1 MENFILNLIN
11 VDGAKDVLIHFLDKL
26 SNGIGWIANKET
38 SKSIAENTYIKEIQN
53 GNFDPL
59 TKAAL
64 ISNSGK
70 IIKEYTNQSDIVKNA
85 IQYIECSAK
94 PEKMED
100 DWLAQF
106 MDKAKLVS
114 SKEFQVIWG
123 KVLARECNE
132 PGSIP
137 RTLLYILSQME
148 REEAETFTTL
158 CKMTVSV
165 EEDSAP
171 VIIASRW
178 SEYGKFGITFDRIVN
193 LKALGLIEMNIDEFF
208 PGYALEASTTPS
220 KVLYF
225 SKEHEFSGS
234 SISIGNVVFTKAG
247 IALLKSIVVEEMPGF
262 WEEYCLPY
270 FESTT
275 TEEK

>member
-1 MENFILNLIN
+1 M
-11 VDGAKDVLIHFLDKL
+11 
-26 SNGIGWIANKET
+26 
-38 SKSIAENTYIKEIQN
+38 
-53 GNFDPL
+53 DPL
-59 TKAAL
+59 TKAAM
-64 ISNSGK
+64 IGNSRK
-70 IIKEYTNQSDIVKNA
+70 IIKEYTNQNNIVKNA
-85 IQYIECSAK
+85 IQYIEGSAK

-100 DWLAQF
+100 DWLALF
-106 MDKAKLVS
+106 MDKARLVS
-114 SKEFQVIWG
+114 SKEFQLIWG

-158 CKMTVSV
+158 SKMTVSV

-171 VIIASRW
+171 VIIASKW

-193 LKALGLIEMNIDEFF
+193 LKALGLIEANLDDISA
-208 PGYALEASTTPS
+208 GYALEASTTPS

-225 SKEHEFSGS
+225 TKEYEFSQS
-234 SISIGNVVFTKAG
+234 SISIGNVIYTKAG
-247 IALLKSIVVEEMPGF
+247 IALFKSIVVEEMPGF